1 MEEETDSLNLWLPTD
16 SKYVRN
22 SKWLRENF
30 PSKTRLSSILILSDN
45 VLEPT
50 VIKETFLLLQQIKRI
65 KVNDSE
71 EAVWEKICAR
81 NPVTQK
87 CIEISVLEAFQ
98 TPSFEYDSARIGNLS
113 SVQEV
118 IDAIQTAK
126 SLSNG
131 NFDPCRYLGTSQG
144 QKLQENTTCDVAN
157 GTKAMLL
164 DVVAEIKDKDDVWAN
179 KEFQRLFV
187 EKVNSFN
194 FPEGITAYP
203 FTFRSLGDLIGGNI
217 LSDLNTLAAGYV
229 LIFIYVLVNLGKL
242 NSIEQRA
249 WLSVAGI
256 AAVLMG
262 VATSF
267 GLAAHMGVFYS
278 KMNQILPFLM
288 LGVGIDDMF
297 VIMQSVNNVKK
308 DAALKHLST
317 EEKIALALKH
327 SGVSVTVTTPSL
339 CY

>member
-16 SKYVRN
+16 SEYVRN

-87 CIEISVLEAFQ
+87 CIELSVLEAFQ
-98 TPSFEYDSARIGNLS
+98 TPSYEYDSAGIGNLS

-144 QKLQENTTCDVAN
+144 QKLQENTTCDVSN
-157 GTKAMLL
+157 GAKAMLL
-164 DVVAEIKDKDDVWAN
+164 DVVAEIKDEDDIWVN
-179 KEFQRLFV
+179 KEFQRLLV
-187 EKVNSFN
+187 ERF
-194 FPEGITAYP
+194 
-203 FTFRSLGDLIGGNI
+203 
-217 LSDLNTLAAGYV
+217 
-229 LIFIYVLVNLGKL
+229 
-242 NSIEQRA
+242 Q
-249 WLSVAGI
+249 
-256 AAVLMG
+256 
-262 VATSF
+262 
-267 GLAAHMGVFYS
+267 
-278 KMNQILPFLM
+278 FL
-288 LGVGIDDMF
+288 
-297 VIMQSVNNVKK
+297 
-308 DAALKHLST
+308 
-317 EEKIALALKH
+317 
-327 SGVSVTVTTPSL
+327 
-339 CY
+339 